1 MASSGSML
9 GSMSPSNPPAA
20 AIGFSPSKRIGD
32 EAITSERNRSPGGTD
47 TRLLFSISTGPWY

>member
-1 MASSGSML
+1 MASSGSMF

-20 AIGFSPSKRIGD
+20 AVGFSPSKRIGD

-47 TRLLFSISTGPWY
+47 TRLLFE